1 MYNPDI
7 INTSVGRIL
16 GAVTETIVSVVATK
30 INIVQTLTSS
40 GVVAGAV
47 EGVAKGG
54 AVLAQEGP
62 GLVRAGVNFARELI
76 KVGKMSTNNV
86 QIIYFS

>member
-1 MYNPDI
+1 M
-7 INTSVGRIL
+7 
-16 GAVTETIVSVVATK
+16 TETIVSIVATK

-40 GVVAGAV
+40 GALAGAV
-47 EGVAKGG
+47 EGLAKGG

-62 GLVRAGVNFARELI
+62 GLVSAGVNFARELI